1 MTFHRF
7 LVDGV
12 EALAIATSVVG
23 IIRYKK
29 LSTEFRFVFYFV
41 LLGAVTELFTD
52 FYKAHFFRNTM
63 PIGHVYIPASILIIA
78 LMYRSLLKGFL
89 NRSIYY
95 SILAVLVVFSLFNP
109 LFLQSI
115 WEFPNITGAFGALIV
130 IIFSVLFFYKI
141 MVEARTERLFSE
153 PLVWINTMVLVY
165 FTGNFFFYVLFNLN
179 VADSLTFAGLTVR
192 FFGIM
197 NLILYFVFGYF
208 ILTFNQQK
216 TSI

>member
-1 MTFHRF
+1 
-7 LVDGV
+7 
-12 EALAIATSVVG
+12 
-23 IIRYKK
+23 
-29 LSTEFRFVFYFV
+29 
-41 LLGAVTELFTD
+41 
-52 FYKAHFFRNTM
+52 M

-95 SILAVLVVFSLFNP
+95 SILAVLVVFSLINP

-141 MVEARTERLFSE
+141 MVEARNERLFSE

-179 VADSLTFAGLTVR
+179 VADSLAFAGLTVR
-192 FFGIM
+192 FFGIL